1 MPVPDARVE
10 LKVGGTWTDITDDVF
25 SGPGIQLSWGRTDEG
40 RTVDPGSG
48 ALVLKSPDG
57 LYSNRNPNSPYY
69 GLLGRNTPIRVST
82 TAGETV
88 LDIPHDVQGRAS
100 TPDHASLDI
109 TGDIDVRVDLAP
121 SIWGGSAIGY
131 ELMGKYDVAGQRSW
145 RIIITGEGE
154 ILFSWSPDGT
164 TAISPRSA
172 VLPFVPMHRAAV
184 RATLDV
190 NNGLGGY
197 TLTYYTAD
205 TLAGPWTQLSQTV
218 TTSGTT
224 SIFSS
229 TATLEVGDV
238 SSVGFT
244 NTGRRIYAAEVRSGI
259 GGSVVA
265 NPAFSAQATGT
276 TSFADSAGRTW
287 TVANGAAI
295 TDRRVR
301 RVHSVPH
308 WPARWH
314 TSGHDQRAPIQ
325 TAGVLRRLG
334 QGQKPLDSALFR
346 RLSSFSPLAYWPCED
361 QSGATDA
368 SSPIAGVTPLRTTG
382 FTFAQDDT
390 LQGSSPLPT
399 VDPGG
404 RMRGQVPAPAVSSSE
419 WNVCLIYR
427 VDGAAPG
434 TEQELLSWQTTG
446 TVRRWR
452 ITSSA
457 SATTVLGYD
466 SLGAL
471 VVNAPYATGTDLF
484 TGWRRL
490 EFSAV
495 QNGGNVDWDIIWT
508 EVGGGQSTVG
518 ASVVG
523 TLGNVSLIDTTFG
536 SGLPDI
542 RVGHVAAFSTL
553 SVTSAYAQADHG
565 YNNETASA
573 RLARLANEESATV
586 RVAVSEGDPTSATE
600 VMGPQRPEALLDL
613 LQDCAD
619 SDGGILYEDS
629 QALAL
634 IYRDRVTLENQTPAL
649 VLDYS
654 AGDVA
659 APFEPTE
666 SDLQLV
672 NDVTVTRE
680 RGSFGRAVD
689 EDGPLGVDAVGLYDT
704 SITLSLANDTQAE
717 RIAGWRLHLGT
728 WDEARFPTVRILLH
742 HRPDLIPAVT
752 ALQIGDRI
760 QVVNTPDWMPP
771 GPVDLLVQRID
782 DDIRTHTWVVTL
794 TCSPAGPW
802 NVGVVD
808 DAELGR
814 VDTDGSELAAAVSSS
829 ATTLTVQTTAGAA
842 WTLDPADCP
851 FDVALGGE
859 EVTVTAV
866 TSGGLDDFSAAVS
879 NSWGTADVGGAW
891 TAAGGT
897 AADYNV
903 TSGRGTHTLA
913 TVGTSRRTSL
923 AWTVPDVD
931 VQVDIQ
937 TSALATGASLT
948 AGLMARHAGVDDLYT
963 ARLEFTTAQAVI
975 LSIRSRIGGAETQL
989 GTFTTGLTH
998 AASTD
1003 LRLRFQVFGDQLKA
1017 KVWTPTLL
1025 EPVWQVEVTDSGIT
1039 AANPVGCRSL
1049 SLTSNTNVNP
1059 ICRFDNFVIHNP
1071 QLMTVTRSANGISKA
1086 HSAGADLRLATPTIV
1101 AL

>member
-10 LKVGGTWTDITDDVF
+10 AKVGGTWTDITNNTF

-57 LYSNRNPNSPYY
+57 LFSNRNPNSPYY

-88 LDIPHDVQGRAS
+88 LDIPHDIAGRAS

-109 TGDIDVRVDLAP
+109 TGDIDVRADVSP
-121 SIWGGSAIGY
+121 SLWGGSAIGY
-131 ELMGKYDVAGQRSW
+131 ELMGKYVVTGGQLAW
-145 RIIITGEGE
+145 LLMITGEGE
-154 ILFSWSPDGT
+154 ILFTWSPNGT
-164 TAISPRSA
+164 DLIQHRSA

-197 TLTYYTAD
+197 TLTYYTAP

-224 SIFSS
+224 SIFNSS
-229 TATLEVGDV
+229 APLEVGDV
-238 SSVGFT
+238 AVLGFT
-244 NTGRRIYAAEVRSGI
+244 RTARRIHAAEVRNGI

-265 NPAFSAQATGT
+265 APDFSAQAAGT

-287 TVANGAAI
+287 TVANATI

-301 RVHSVPH
+301 RLHSVPH

-334 QGQKPLDSALFR
+334 QGKKPLASALAR
-346 RLSSFSPLAYWPCED
+346 RVPVFSPQAYWPFED
-361 QSGATDA
+361 SAGATDA
-368 SSPIAGVTPLRTTG
+368 ASPILGVTPMRCTG
-382 FTFAQDDT
+382 FTFGQDDT
-390 LQGSSPLPT
+390 LNGSAALPT

-404 RMRGQVPAPAVSSSE
+404 KMRGQVPAPASSTGQ
-419 WNVCLIYR
+419 WNLCLIYR

-434 TEQELLSWQTTG
+434 SEQELLGWQTTG

-452 ITSSA
+452 ITSGA
-457 SATTVLGYD
+457 SSSSILGYD
-466 SLGAL
+466 VLGAL
-471 VVNAPYATGTDLF
+471 VVNHPVGTGTNLF

-490 EFSAV
+490 EFTAV
-495 QNGGNVDWDIIWT
+495 QNGGNIDWDILWT
-508 EVGGGQSTVG
+508 AVGGNTSSVG
-518 ASVVG
+518 ASVAG

-536 SGLPDI
+536 AGLPDI
-542 RVGHVAAFSTL
+542 RVGHLGVFSAL
-553 SVTSAYAQADHG
+553 SVTAAYASADHG
-565 YNNETASA
+565 YTGETASA

-586 RVAVSEGDPTSATE
+586 RVAVSEGDPTSPTE
-600 VMGPQRPEALLDL
+600 AMGPQRPKALLDL

-619 SDGGILYEDS
+619 TDGGILYEDS

-634 IYRDRVTLENQTPAL
+634 IYRDRVTLENQVPAL

-659 APFEPTE
+659 SPFEPTE

-672 NDVTVTRE
+672 NDVTVNRE
-680 RGSFGRAVD
+680 GGSFGRAVE

-717 RIAGWRLHLGT
+717 RIAGWRLHLGA
-728 WDEARFPTVRILLH
+728 WDEARFPTVRIMLH

-760 QVVNTPDWMPP
+760 QVVNTPSWMPP

-829 ATTLTVQTTAGAA
+829 ATSFTVQTTAGAA

-866 TSGGLDDFSAAVS
+866 TSGAVDDFSAAVS
-879 NSWGTADVGGAW
+879 NGWGTADVGGPW
-891 TAAGGT
+891 TFHGGT

-903 TSGRGTHTLA
+903 TGGRGTHTLA
-913 TVGTSRRTSL
+913 TVGTSRRTTL

-937 TSALATGASLT
+937 TSVLATGASLT

-975 LSIRSRIGGAETQL
+975 LSIRSRVGGVETQL

-1003 LRLRFQVFGDQLKA
+1003 VRLRFQVFGDELAA
-1017 KVWTPTLL
+1017 KVWSPTLS
-1025 EPVWQVEVTDSGIT
+1025 EPVWQVQATDTGIT
-1039 AANPVGCRSL
+1039 TANPVGCRSL
-1049 SLTSNTNVNP
+1049 SLAGNTNVNP
-1059 ICRFDNFVIHNP
+1059 VIRYDGFVIHNP
-1071 QLMTVTRSANGISKA
+1071 QLMTVTRSANGIVKG